1 MSSAQYSKP
10 AAGGGTTAGLASGI
24 DALAQA
30 EHAGFRASADRAPDV
45 PSVIPLDIEDI
56 AATATATTDP
66 APERLYMTGWRLYVL
81 TFALCLSLFLSTLET
96 TIVSTSLISI
106 TDALGGFE
114 RRDWVVT
121 SYLLTYTGFLVIYA
135 KFSDVLGRKPMILL
149 AVGLFTVFS
158 IVCGSI
164 SNLLQLIIFRAFQG
178 MGASGIYAM
187 VTVMNPE
194 MVPSSQW
201 GTYVAIT
208 SVVFVLSSV
217 LGPVLGG
224 VINSGHDHSSW
235 RWVFLLNAPT
245 GAIATALI
253 AFILP
258 AHFPYKPTAAT
269 AASRWHDKF
278 TFKSLARLD
287 LLGAFLLLASS
298 ILLVFGFEEAGARY
312 PWGSAAVLSTLIL
325 GAVLLIAFVFWEKIV
340 AHERFAQDPVFPLRL
355 IKDRRFVGMAIV
367 ALLTGPPFM
376 TVLIN
381 LPQRFQA
388 VSGSTPFQAGI
399 HLLPLL
405 LSSPLATTVAGQ
417 LVSRWQVPPFYML
430 LAGASLQVLG
440 LGLASSVGVG
450 EAGDKM
456 MYGFEVIMG
465 FSFGMTLIMLIIYVP
480 FVVERA
486 DMAVGISSITQIRV
500 LGGTIGLAISA
511 TVLNH
516 ALSARLPSILD
527 PEQIKAIS
535 DSALFIGTL
544 PEATRDAVRLAYSE
558 AFNEQFRVMLYFAA
572 AVWSATLLMWERRM
586 RTARDIEGY

>member
-1 MSSAQYSKP
+1 
-10 AAGGGTTAGLASGI
+10 
-24 DALAQA
+24 
-30 EHAGFRASADRAPDV
+30 
-45 PSVIPLDIEDI
+45 
-56 AATATATTDP
+56 
-66 APERLYMTGWRLYVL
+66 MTGWRLYVL

-106 TDALGGFE
+106 TDALGGFDE
-114 RRDWVVT
+114 RDWVVT
-121 SYLLTYTGFLVIYA
+121 SYLITYTGFLVIYA
-135 KFSDVLGRKPMILL
+135 KFSDVLGRKPMLLL

-164 SNLLQLIIFRAFQG
+164 SSLLQLIIFRAFQG

-224 VINSGHDHSSW
+224 VINGHDHSSW

-245 GAIATALI
+245 GAIATGLI
-253 AFILP
+253 AFLLP
-258 AHFPYKPTAAT
+258 NHFPYKATAAT
-269 AASRWHDKF
+269 ASSRWHDKF
-278 TFKSLARLD
+278 TLKSLARLD
-287 LLGAFLLLASS
+287 LIGAFLLLASS

-312 PWGSAAVLSTLIL
+312 PWSSAAVLSTLII
-325 GAVLLIAFVFWEKIV
+325 GGLLLVGFVIWEKV
-340 AHERFAQDPVFPLRL
+340 VSHERFVQEPVFPLRL
-355 IKDRRFVGMAIV
+355 MKDRRFVGMTIV
-367 ALLTGPPFM
+367 GLLTGPPFM

-388 VSGSTPFQAGI
+388 VSGSTPFEAGI

-405 LSSPLATTVAGQ
+405 LSSPLATALAGQ
-417 LVSRWQVPPFYML
+417 LVSKGNVPPFYML
-430 LAGASLQVLG
+430 LAGASLQLLG
-440 LGLASSVGVG
+440 LGLASSAGVD
-450 EAGDKM
+450 GDKM

-465 FSFGMTLIMLIIYVP
+465 FSFGMTLIMLIVYVP

-516 ALSARLPSILD
+516 ALSSRLPAILS
-527 PEQIKAIS
+527 PSQMQEIS
-535 DSALFIGTL
+535 DSLSYIAKL
-544 PEATRDAVRLAYSE
+544 PEAQRDAVRLAYNE
-558 AFNEQFRVMLYFAA
+558 AFNEQFRVMLYFS
-572 AVWSATLLMWERRM
+572 AVVWLACLLLWERKM
-586 RTARDIEGY
+586 KTVRDIEGY